1 MSAQYPQERGSNRPS
16 GRRSNRAYSAESRRP
31 VSRRARDRQNAG
43 GANSRRVAQEA
54 SAYSLDPNADNS
66 EYQKYSRSAAASRHS
81 ARSKAREFESS
92 GHYVGQARK
101 RRKRRR
107 ILTVV
112 LSSLAVILVAGVAV
126 AGGWLAKINGNLN
139 SGIDSNLAAMLSGNS
154 AASQPSYFLIL
165 GTDESEARDND
176 SSFGGTFRADTIILA
191 RVDPISKKVAL
202 VSIPRDTRVDLG
214 GDYGVQKINAASTL
228 GGASLAV
235 QAVENLT
242 GVDVDHYVEVNF
254 DGFEGIVDSLGGI
267 EVNVPIDIN
276 DSKAGGSLKKG
287 KQTLN
292 GKQALILCRSRHSYD
307 SVGAGDVYRSAN
319 QRLVLTAI
327 AKKMMSSDA
336 ATIANTVSTMSEYV
350 TTDLSSTDILA
361 LAQAFQGFDT
371 DSNMYTAQFPTTS
384 QYLDNVW
391 YEVADTDTWSA
402 MKERMDAGESPAESN
417 EVDST
422 TGTVLATTGN
432 SSSSSS
438 SGSSSSGSYSGKV
451 SVLNGT
457 STSGL
462 ASKAASTISNLGFTT
477 STGNANTQDYTSTIV
492 VYNDDS
498 HQKGAN
504 AIVSA
509 LGCGSAVKNDGSYT
523 VSGKFLV
530 VLGSDYSG

>member
-1 MSAQYPQERGSNRPS
+1 MSAQYPQERGGNRPS

-31 VSRRARDRQNAG
+31 VSRRVRDRQNAG

-101 RRKRRR
+101 RRKHRR

-176 SSFGGTFRADTIILA
+176 PSFGGTFRADTIILA

-276 DSKAGGSLKKG
+276 DSKAGGSLK
-287 KQTLN
+287 
-292 GKQALILCRSRHSYD
+292 RVSR
-307 SVGAGDVYRSAN
+307 R
-319 QRLVLTAI
+319 
-327 AKKMMSSDA
+327 
-336 ATIANTVSTMSEYV
+336 
-350 TTDLSSTDILA
+350 
-361 LAQAFQGFDT
+361 
-371 DSNMYTAQFPTTS
+371 
-384 QYLDNVW
+384 
-391 YEVADTDTWSA
+391 
-402 MKERMDAGESPAESN
+402 
-417 EVDST
+417 
-422 TGTVLATTGN
+422 
-432 SSSSSS
+432 
-438 SGSSSSGSYSGKV
+438 
-451 SVLNGT
+451 
-457 STSGL
+457 
-462 ASKAASTISNLGFTT
+462 
-477 STGNANTQDYTSTIV
+477 
-492 VYNDDS
+492 
-498 HQKGAN
+498 
-504 AIVSA
+504 
-509 LGCGSAVKNDGSYT
+509 
-523 VSGKFLV
+523 
-530 VLGSDYSG
+530 

>member
-1 MSAQYPQERGSNRPS
+1 MSSQYSHDRNGSRPS
-16 GRRSNRAYSAESRRP
+16 GRRSHRTYSAESRRP
-31 VSRRARDRQNAG
+31 VSRRARDRQSAR
-43 GANSRRVAQEA
+43 GAADRRVAQEA
-54 SAYSLDPNADNS
+54 SAYSLNPDARDS
-66 EYQKYSRSAAASRHS
+66 EYQKYSRNAATSAHS
-81 ARSKAREFESS
+81 ARGKAHQFESD

-107 ILTVV
+107 ILTIV

-139 SGIDSNLAAMLSGNS
+139 SGIDSKLSALLS
-154 AASQPSYFLIL
+154 SSPAASQPSYFLIL
-165 GTDESEARDND
+165 GTDESKARDND
-176 SSFGGTFRADTIILA
+176 ASFGGTFRADTIILA
-191 RVDPISKKVAL
+191 RVDPTTKKVAL

-214 GDYGVQKINAASTL
+214 GDYGVQKINAASAL

-242 GVDVDHYVEVNF
+242 GVDIDHYVQVNF

-307 SVGAGDVYRSAN
+307 SVGSGDIYRSAN

-327 AKKMMSSDA
+327 AKKMMGSDA

-350 TTDLSSTDILA
+350 TTDLGSTDILA

-384 QYLDNVW
+384 QYMDDIW
-391 YEVADTDTWSA
+391 YEVADTDTWSS
-402 MKERMDAGESPAESN
+402 MKARMDAGESPAESSQ
-417 EVDST
+417 VDST
-422 TGTVLATTGN
+422 TGTVLATTGD
-432 SSSSSS
+432 SSSS
-438 SGSSSSGSYSGKV
+438 SGSSDSYSGKV
-451 SVLNGT
+451 VVLNGT
-457 STSGL
+457 ATAGL
-462 ASKAASTISNLGFTT
+462 ASKAASAISNLGFTT
-477 STGNANTQDYTSTIV
+477 GTDNAGSSDYTSTLV
-492 VYNDDS
+492 VYSDDKY
-498 HQKGAN
+498 QKGAN

-509 LGCGSAVKNDGSYT
+509 LGCGTAVKNDGSYT
-523 VSGKFLV
+523 VNGKFLV
-530 VLGSDYSG
+530 ILGSDYSG

>member
-1 MSAQYPQERGSNRPS
+1 MSSQYPTGRNGSPS
-16 GRRSNRAYSAESRRP
+16 GRRRNRAYSAESRRP
-31 VSRRARDRQNAG
+31 VSRRARDRQG
-43 GANSRRVAQEA
+43 TRVAQSSRVVEEA
-54 SAYSLDPNADNS
+54 QAYSLDPDADRS
-66 EYQKYSRSAAASRHS
+66 EYRKYSRSAAASQHS
-81 ARSKAREFESS
+81 ARSKAREFESR
-92 GHYVGQARK
+92 GHYVGQARR
-101 RRKRRR
+101 RRKHRR
-107 ILTVV
+107 ILTIV
-112 LSSLAVILVAGVAV
+112 LSSLAVVLVAGVAV

-139 SGIDSNLAAMLSGNS
+139 SGIDSNLASLLSSSS

-176 SSFGGTFRADTIILA
+176 ASFGGTFRADTIILA
-191 RVDPISKKVAL
+191 RVDPTTKKVAL

-214 GDYGVQKINAASTL
+214 DDNGVQKINAASTL

-235 QAVENLT
+235 KAVENLT
-242 GVDVDHYVEVNF
+242 GVDIDHYVEVNF

-276 DSKAGGSLKKG
+276 DSAAGGSLKKG
-287 KQTLN
+287 EQTLN

-307 SVGAGDVYRSAN
+307 SVGAGDIYRSAN

-361 LAQAFQGFDT
+361 LATAFQGFDT

-391 YEVADTDTWSA
+391 YEVPDTDTWSA
-402 MKERMDAGESPAESN
+402 MKTRMDAGESPAESDQ
-417 EVDST
+417 VDST
-422 TGTVLATTGN
+422 TGTVLAMTGDSSSN
-432 SSSSSS
+432 SSSSA
-438 SGSSSSGSYSGKV
+438 SYSGKV

-457 STSGL
+457 TTSGL
-462 ASKAASTISNLGFTT
+462 ASTAASTISNLGFTT
-477 STGNANTQDYTSTIV
+477 STGNASTQDYTSTVV
-492 VYNDDS
+492 VYNKDANK
-498 HQKGAN
+498 KGAN

-509 LGCGSAVKNDGSYT
+509 LGCGTAVKNDGSYT

-530 VLGSDYSG
+530 ILGSDYSG